1 MASTTAL
8 EPQDFKRDA
17 DFKNALH
24 GKTGQSANYYMNMLG
39 KNKEAQKEAVDEY
52 FKHWDNKAAKDETD
66 ADRESRRAE
75 YATLTRHYYNLAT
88 DLYEYGWG
96 QSFQIGRAHV

>member
-17 DFKNALH
+17 EFKNALH

-39 KNKEAQKEAVDEY
+39 KNK
-52 FKHWDNKAAKDETD
+52 D
-66 ADRESRRAE
+66 APGPAMLARNLDRR
-75 YATLTRHYYNLAT
+75 T
-88 DLYEYGWG
+88 
-96 QSFQIGRAHV
+96 